1 MAAAKTKKRKLI
13 INRKEFTMP
22 QKIDVDAYLH
32 YLEVRDEVMDTEHSH
47 GLYTRKQFG
56 EMMDC
61 IVEIYGNQF
70 TVDELKDAETGLSV
84 GGIITEFV
92 MIEAAI
98 GEEVNKKVEKIQ
110 ENFSA
115 GE

>member
-1 MAAAKTKKRKLI
+1 MAAAKPQKRKLI

-22 QKIDVDAYLH
+22 SKIDVDAYLH
-32 YLEVRDEVMDTEHSH
+32 YLETRDSVMDTEHTR
-47 GLYTRKQFG
+47 GMYTRKQFG

-61 IVEIYGNQF
+61 IVEMYGNQF
-70 TVDELKDAETGLSV
+70 TVDELKDSETGLSV

-92 MIEAAI
+92 LIETAI
-98 GEEVNKKVEKIQ
+98 GEEVNKKVEAIQ
-110 ENFSA
+110 ENFTV

>member
-1 MAAAKTKKRKLI
+1 MAAAKPQKRKII
-13 INRKEFTMP
+13 INRKEYTTP

-32 YLEVRDEVMDTEHSH
+32 YLEVRDSVLDTEHTR

-61 IVEIYGNQF
+61 IVEMYGNQF

-84 GGIITEFV
+84 GSIITEFV
-92 MIEAAI
+92 MLEAAI
-98 GEEVNKKVEKIQ
+98 GEEVDKKVTKIR
-110 ENFSA
+110 ENFTD